1 MSERESPSAVARL
14 ADSAGDRRSGERAS
28 PDDRVPVGRVLRSGR
43 VGVGLV
49 GYGMAGSSLHAP
61 LITAEPRLQLR
72 AVVTSRADRLRGLP
86 DVAVVPTV
94 DDLLADPDVELVV
107 VGVPNVAH
115 HEVARTAL
123 EAGRHVVVD
132 KPFTVTSAEADDLI
146 ALARERDVALSV
158 FHQRRWDADQLTIR
172 RCVDEGLVGRVSTFV
187 ARFDRFKP
195 GPNTR
200 WTEEDGP
207 GAGVLYDLGAHLV
220 DQTLT
225 LFGAPETVWADLGAQ
240 RPGGGAVDYVHL
252 VLRYG
257 ALRAILH
264 AGSLVRAPGPRFEV
278 HGDRGSFVKDGMD
291 GQIAAMLA
299 GGRPGDPGWGE
310 EPAERHGTLTT
321 DLAGLAS
328 TGRLASVPG
337 SYGTYYRQVAA
348 AVRGEGP
355 VPVPAE
361 QARDVVRVIECA
373 RASSRDGRVVPY
385 A

>member
-1 MSERESPSAVARL
+1 MDRESPVLAGRGARL
-14 ADSAGDRRSGERAS
+14 DG
-28 PDDRVPVGRVLRSGR
+28 

-61 LITAEPRLQLR
+61 LITAEPRLRLR
-72 AVVTSRADRLRGLP
+72 AAVTSNPDRVHRDLP
-86 DVAVVPTV
+86 DLPVVPTLAALL
-94 DDLLADPDVELVV
+94 DDPAVELVV
-107 VGVPNVAH
+107 VATPNAAH
-115 HEVARTAL
+115 HDLARTAL
-123 EAGRHVVVD
+123 LAGRHVVVD

-146 ALARERDVALSV
+146 ALAGERGLALCV

-172 RCVDEGLVGRVSTFV
+172 RCVEEGLVGRVSTFV

-200 WTEEDGP
+200 WTEEDRP
-207 GAGVLYDLGAHLV
+207 GAGVLYDLGAHLI
-220 DQTLT
+220 DQALG
-225 LFGAPETVWADLGAQ
+225 LFGTPETVWADLGAQ
-240 RPGGGAVDYVHL
+240 RPGGGAVDYVHV

-257 ALRAILH
+257 PLRAILH

-291 GQIAAMLA
+291 GQIAAILA
-299 GGRPGDPGWGE
+299 GARPGDPGFGA
-310 EPAERHGTLTT
+310 EPPERYGSLTT
-321 DLAGLAS
+321 ELAGLTS

-337 SYGTYYRQVAA
+337 SYATFYREMAA

-373 RASSRDGRVVPY
+373 MASSRDGRVVPFP
-385 A
+385 